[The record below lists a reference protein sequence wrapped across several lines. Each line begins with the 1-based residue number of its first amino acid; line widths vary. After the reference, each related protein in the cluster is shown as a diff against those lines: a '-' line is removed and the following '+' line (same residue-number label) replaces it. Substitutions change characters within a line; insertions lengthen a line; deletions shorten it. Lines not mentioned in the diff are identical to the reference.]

1 MPKNKKQSQTPRDLI
16 IDNLREKGQVI
27 KQVTATTHEVFH
39 EFKNL
44 LRKTQSELAYTLV
57 KSNIKVDLQ
66 YSDSGQFEAEMKLND
81 ELVIYAQHSNVFT
94 FDQDH
99 YIWRLPYVQE
109 DPLRAHCGMI
119 QIYNFLSDSFKYNRN
134 HDIGYMIARLFVNKD
149 KHFFIEGKRQL
160 GFLYNDFEN
169 LVLDST
175 HIQDVI
181 ESSILYTLNFD
192 LLVPPYDMVKELTIN
207 QKIEMQGIQSQQ
219 TGKRLGFRFSADD
232 EEIR

>member
-1 MPKNKKQSQTPRDLI
+1 
-16 IDNLREKGQVI
+16 
-27 KQVTATTHEVFH
+27 
-39 EFKNL
+39 
-44 LRKTQSELAYTLV
+44 
-57 KSNIKVDLQ
+57 
-66 YSDSGQFEAEMKLND
+66 
-81 ELVIYAQHSNVFT
+81 
-94 FDQDH
+94 
-99 YIWRLPYVQE
+99 
-109 DPLRAHCGMI
+109 
-119 QIYNFLSDSFKYNRN
+119 
-134 HDIGYMIARLFVNKD
+134 MIARLFVNKD

>member
-1 MPKNKKQSQTPRDLI
+1 MSKNKNPQTPRELI
-16 IDNLREKGQVI
+16 IENLKVKGQVI
-27 KQVTATTHEVFH
+27 KQVAITTHDVFL

-44 LRKTQSELAYTLV
+44 LHKTQSELAVTLA
-57 KSNIKVDLQ
+57 KDNINIYLE
-66 YSDSGQFEAEMKLND
+66 YSDIGQFEAEMKIND
-81 ELVIYAQHSNVFT
+81 EVVIYTQHSNVFT

-99 YIWRLPYVQE
+99 YIWRLPYIQE
-109 DPLRAHCGMI
+109 YPMRAHCGMI

-134 HDIGYMIARLFVNKD
+134 QDVGYLIARLFVNKD

-169 LVLDST
+169 LILDSI

-181 ESSILYTLNFD
+181 ESSILYSLNFD
-192 LLVPPYDMVKELTIN
+192 LLVPPYEMVKELTLN
-207 QKIEMQGIQSQQ
+207 QKIEMQIIESQQ

-232 EEIR
+232 EEIK